1 MLKYFRFPLLFLFI
15 ASAIGVFLR
24 WQFISPTPGVNYTF
38 FLHAHS
44 HIMLLGWIFNALY
57 FAFTLNHVE
66 PSEQK
71 IFQTLFIL
79 LQFLVVGMMVS
90 FPLQGYGLYSILF
103 STFHTF
109 GAILF
114 VFLFYKKT
122 KYLKTT
128 SIWYARTAL
137 IFFIISTIGPF
148 SLGYLMANGLGQS
161 KWYYFSI
168 YYYLHFQ
175 YNGFFIFG
183 IFSLF
188 FEFLERKEIHFNFE
202 KAKAIGRLMALSCVP
217 AYLLSILWSR
227 PALTFNVIA
236 GSAAI
241 IQIYAFVRFV
251 LLLKI
256 SFKPIKNNIS
266 KSSCLFLCIVLF
278 SFALK
283 LMLQLLSSHPDVA
296 QLVYEWRPVVIAYL
310 HLVLLGV
317 ISLFLFSWYL
327 EMNFIG
333 KFAGE
338 KTLILFLI
346 SFTGMEMCL
355 ILTPWW
361 STISTYVVLPASQY
375 IFFFSITLSFS
386 CLLLYCSSLK
396 KPDKNHVLT

>member
-1 MLKYFRFPLLFLFI
+1 MLKYFRIPLLFLFI

-44 HIMLLGWIFNALY
+44 HIMFLGWIFNALY
-57 FAFTLNHVE
+57 FAFTFNHVE
-66 PSEQK
+66 PGEHK
-71 IFQTLFIL
+71 IFQNLFIV

-103 STFHTF
+103 STLHTF

-114 VFLFYKKT
+114 AFLFYKKT
-122 KYLKTT
+122 KRLKTI
-128 SIWYARTAL
+128 SIWYAHTAL

-202 KAKAIGRLMALSCVP
+202 KAKAIGRLMALSCVL

-227 PALTFNVIA
+227 PGLPFNIIA
-236 GSAAI
+236 GSSAI

-256 SFKPIKNNIS
+256 NFKPIRNNIS
-266 KSSCLFLCIVLF
+266 KASYLFLRIVLF

-283 LMLQLLSSHPDVA
+283 LLLQLLSSHPDVA
-296 QLVYEWRPVVIAYL
+296 QLTYEWRPVVIAYL

-317 ISLFLFSWYL
+317 ISLFLFTWYS

-333 KFAGE
+333 KFSGE

-361 STISTYVVLPASQY
+361 STFSTYLVLPASQY
-375 IFFFSITLSFS
+375 IFFFSIILSFS
-386 CLLLYCSSLK
+386 CLLLYCYSLTK
-396 KPDKNHVLT
+396 KTDKNHV